1 MRYRITYFTLL
12 ILLIVNIGY
21 SAAITVGF
29 DTATSSGTETN
40 SPAVLT
46 VKLTSSSTGNDT
58 TLTSDVIINY
68 SEGTG
73 STAKNFPTNY
83 YDFTLSPASLT
94 IPAGV
99 DSANIEIAI
108 QDDSRD
114 ESNETIVCELS
125 VPFGLDPGTTSHTYT
140 INDNESAPTVTFAT
154 ATSTGTEGTLVQLTV
169 NLNQD
174 AGLTVTVPWSFQSGS
189 STAVSAD
196 LTPTSGSLSFVE
208 GESSHTI
215 DFTPVDDTIDELE
228 ETVYIQFSAPT
239 NASFGAITGH
249 QVTIADADDSPE
261 IAFSATTSTQNESAG
276 SVTLYIELN
285 TPSGLETSVNY
296 SISGTAT
303 GGGIDHNLG
312 SGTAT
317 IAAGDGSTTLTF
329 NIINDALDED
339 NETIILSL
347 SSPNNSTVGGNDTH
361 TITITDNDTEPFI
374 YFDNP
379 TGDGGEGST
388 PVNIAVSLS
397 TVSGR
402 DVSVNY
408 SVNGGTAT
416 GSGTDYTFTDGT
428 LTFSAGQT
436 SKNISLIVVNDD
448 IDEPDETVIILLSD
462 PPTNATLGTNDG
474 FTYTINDNDT
484 EPTIG
489 FTVASS
495 TKAES
500 AGTVTV
506 QITLTAQSGNDI
518 SVDYFISGGT
528 ATGSG
533 TDYSI
538 TEGTATI
545 TSGNLTST
553 FNVTII
559 DDELDENSET
569 IIIGLQNEVNVTLGG
584 NDSHT
589 MSITDND
596 DSPTVAFTSASSS
609 GSEAANPAQLTVN
622 LSRSSGLA
630 VSVGYSVTGG
640 TTATGSG
647 TDYTLA
653 NGTLNYSVG
662 DSTETIDITIVND
675 ALDENTEYIEV
686 TLASPS
692 NATLGGTTTHTYSLT
707 DDDPKPSVGFT
718 TTAAS
723 GAESASPTITA
734 QLSAVSGLDI
744 TVDYAVT
751 GGTAT
756 GSATDYT
763 FQDDTFTITAGD
775 QTATAEIT
783 IVDDDS
789 DEDNETII
797 IQLSNPSS
805 TTALNT
811 NAQTI
816 TYTILDNDDAP
827 NISFSLGA
835 SSQNENAGSVSLTVS
850 LSAASG
856 RDVSFDYAVTGGTA
870 TGSGTDYTFTAG
882 SKTITAGQTTTTIP
896 ITITDDTIDENSE
909 TVIITLSNATNGAI
923 TGNITHTLTITD
935 NDATP
940 TISFN
945 QLSKSSPES
954 TTNPTIGLTITAAS
968 GLDISV
974 DYTVTD
980 GTAIGGGV
988 DFTLDAGTISIS
1000 AGNTTASISPA
1011 IIDDDSDEDDET
1023 FTVTLSSGSE
1033 SNVSLPAAGN
1043 RTHTFTITD
1052 NDDPPADFTVGTITT
1067 VGGQVMP
1074 RYWNAT
1080 NTAFTVRV
1088 PVANNA
1094 DLEGGSIQVI
1104 AKNSTSS
1111 YGSLGTSKTILNG
1124 ELGDSATITISEA
1137 QFIAHAAYG
1146 EAKVITISANISD
1159 QYGNVTQGTAS
1170 STTLTIDTTDP
1181 TAFQVST
1188 LTVVG
1193 DPVISGYWNSYNTSL
1208 NAIVPIENDPTL
1220 IAGTIVLQ
1228 GQVGGTSGDWTS
1240 LGSQQPIGA
1249 GQVNT
1254 NITISPTRVQLEAIA
1269 SFDNTGARLYISAT
1283 ITDRAGN
1290 STQATSSSTQI
1301 IIDEDSPSVTSVASN
1316 ASSIETVYFNAG
1328 DQIQIHIVTDEP
1340 IVKSVGGTPL
1350 INLNSGTSV
1359 NASYSSGQGTTTQV
1373 FTYTVA
1379 ADQNTVDLDYTS
1391 VNALSLGGAT
1401 LKDSAGNDLTLT
1413 LASPSDVG
1421 SLGGDY
1427 DLVIDTQRPEGYISF
1442 DNNPVNA
1449 ETNTNLTVDFSES
1462 MATASAY
1469 ILFAGGSTIETTSL
1483 VQGGELT
1490 WGLFVDVPPGND
1502 GYATIT
1508 ITGEDLA
1515 GNSIT
1520 NALTFGRDIL
1530 RIDNTQPTF
1539 TLLSPVTGEYVNH
1552 SLVGYRLSET
1562 SFSGFVRWTRI
1573 SGTSDPNSPH
1583 NSSLTASELEGL
1595 NTFSDYTLTNDP
1607 NNLVSG
1613 TTYSMTWLAT
1623 DSAGNISDNFIS
1635 TPVYYDTTAPT
1646 GILTYSHYYAS
1657 EDTVVTI
1664 TATFNERILLTTPK
1678 ISVNFQGTGGD
1689 VSNINMAM
1697 GADSTI
1703 WTYDVLTPPGVGNN
1717 GFANV
1722 GITAT
1727 DLAQNSLRVSDLQN
1741 TDTLFVDNT
1750 VPTATITYSDSLVK
1764 EGDNV
1769 IVTVEFSEEMIGPPQ
1784 IGIIYAGGS
1793 ELDTTNLLSVS
1804 STVWEKQI
1812 TIPGGNDGAA
1822 TVSIIANDIAGNLL
1836 ANANTSNRSLLR
1848 VDNIIPY
1855 FISMTPDTGSY
1866 VNHTQIGYFIEENLD
1881 RLFSGRIT
1889 WNPGNIFADLVGT
1902 ELDGGSHLPT
1912 ILTNNPT
1919 LDDGETYTISFFGQD
1934 SVGND
1939 TTINVPNI
1947 TYDITA
1953 PSCSL
1958 AYSQYYANGGDDLTI
1973 TAFFD
1978 ERTLQPTIDID
1989 YFGVGSDLI
1998 DQGMTTVGDDSTEWT
2013 YYIADI
2019 PAETNQNGV
2028 VNVTISATDFANNA
2042 LQMSNI
2048 SNTDTLIIDN
2058 SLPLLTLS
2066 YENLTQPNLIN
2077 LGKAGDSIRVTA
2089 AFNDSI
2095 TIPPTLDVQYADS
2108 TYDSMEGIPYISNS
2122 NGDSTWI
2129 FGFTIAS
2136 GDSNSGIVTVSVNAQ
2151 DKTGNPLTNANT
2163 TNRTLLRVDNIPPY
2177 FTSMIPDTGGY
2188 VNHTQLGYT
2197 IEETFSNRLESAII
2211 TWSPLPSGIP
2221 INSTLVGEELDV
2233 SVHELATLT
2242 NNPQLV
2248 DSTLYRMSYFGRDTA
2263 GNTSTT
2269 IVDSVTYDI
2278 TSPLVNLAYSK
2289 YFVREADTVRITAE
2303 FNERVL
2309 PTPLISIDYTSDL
2322 DIEIVDSTMTIG
2334 VNSTVWYYDAVIPLG
2349 ANFSGIASVIITAN
2363 DLAGNQLP
2371 SENISNS
2378 DTLIVDNSPPSVTF
2392 TYENITQSN
2401 LINLGKFE
2409 DNIRI
2414 TASFTDVMVDP
2425 IINVQYADSTDDSIE
2440 NLTDNGSAASD
2451 SIWYFDITLPENS
2464 MNSGI
2469 ITLSTNSRDRARNQ
2483 VSTFTYTNIFEIDNN
2498 PPTDFIT
2505 GIVEPVG
2512 SNTVTGWLNGITN
2525 SVEIDVPIA
2534 SNDPSLLFGGDVS
2547 VEMFIKNRSVDWT
2560 TIGSPDSI
2568 LNAGNFTI
2576 SRTATTLLDS
2586 LSILA
2591 IGDTLLIRASINDK
2605 VGNITEGDT
2614 STSILVYDPDPPV
2627 FDDTQIGIPPDTT
2640 ILISSD
2646 SINSNWT
2653 DLYYETNPQLE
2664 SGISY
2669 YEFAMDS
2676 STTIDTSGFVNWLY
2690 RGSSTQ
2696 IDTIF
2701 PLSHETLYRT
2711 YVRCI
2716 DIAGNISTGNMI
2728 EPLFFRQNMAPL
2740 ITDIDTLIWFEDS
2753 TFVDTLEILDADY
2766 ATLLEDVVIINVTTT
2781 RLFGD
2786 DAASSM
2792 NFDSLSGAINWSPT
2806 QVDTG
2811 TYRIDITATDENNL
2825 SDTFEWIFVV
2835 EPVND
2840 SPVLNISAPD
2850 SFITFAEDK
2859 LAADSILVNLSQYA
2873 SDVDDS
2879 VKFLSWQVVIL
2890 QDTSTYPGFPMGQ
2903 VIIGPGTS
2911 NSQRNYLRNKYTYVQ
2926 PMFAKLAD
2934 IKQLTRMNAIEEYV
2948 DSLHVDLFVRGDSTW
2963 AFIYADTNY
2972 YTDTNREIIVYSTDV
2987 EGLSDID
2994 TIRISVTPENDPPF
3008 WSIIGDQIINEN
3020 DSLKIDLTEFIT
3032 DVDDSLL
3039 TFKITGLT
3047 NSDKMTIPITQFS
3060 STTHG
3065 DSLFFIPEKLWSDTA
3080 RIQVIAYD
3088 RDYPNQP
3095 YKSDTTEF
3103 TIDVLFVPRP
3113 AISMWVVQN
3122 NAFSNFYKIFIT
3134 DSARKTT
3141 SLVLKVQSD
3150 NVALDTVGAYTYVG
3164 NHSFVGAGT
3173 YAFNVVATGIVGETD
3188 TTSSVG
3194 LTVARMNKTW
3204 SGKSSDGV
3212 FGLQGKP
3219 GSVGYD
3225 QSFMVLDSSMF
3236 DPSFYDRASYL
3247 IGNEAMSFEDP
3258 VLISFKTEA
3267 KDIAIYRRD
3276 IGISWQELPSM
3287 AADGGVVSAY
3297 SDRMGYYR
3305 LGPKTIFV
3313 PNETDLGNNYPNPF
3327 NPYTNIEFD
3336 IGFMDG
3342 PRQKANIS
3350 VFNIRGQQIA
3360 TLYNNYI
3367 GIGRHTIRWDSKD
3380 DRGTNVASGI
3390 YFVRLS
3396 TSSGINKTHKVLLV
3410 R

>member
-296 SISGTAT
+296 SISGTAI

-436 SKNISLIVVNDD
+436 SKNISLIVINDD
-448 IDEPDETVIILLSD
+448 IDEPDETVIIILSD

-489 FTVASS
+489 FTAASS

-518 SVDYFISGGT
+518 SVDYFISSGT

-584 NDSHT
+584 NDTHT

-596 DSPTVAFTSASSS
+596 DSPTVAFASASS
-609 GSEAANPAQLTVN
+609 GNSEAANPAQLTVN

-1052 NDDPPADFTVGTITT
+1052 NDDPPTDFTVGTITT
-1067 VGGQVMP
+1067 VGEQTFTG
-1074 RYWNAT
+1074 YWNST

-1111 YGSLGTSKTILNG
+1111 YFPLGSFKTILNG
-1124 ELGDSATITISEA
+1124 ELGDSATVTISEA
-1137 QFIAHAAYG
+1137 QFAEHAAYG
-1146 EAKVITISANISD
+1146 EAKVITISANITD

-1427 DLVIDTQRPEGYISF
+1427 DLVIDTQSPEGYISF

-1469 ILFAGGSTIETTSL
+1469 ILFASGSTIETTSL

-1530 RIDNTQPTF
+1530 RIDNTQPTI
-1539 TLLSPVTGEYVNH
+1539 TLLSPGNGEYVNH

-1583 NSSLTASELEGL
+1583 NSSLIASELEGL

-1613 TTYSMTWLAT
+1613 TTYSMTWSAT

-1836 ANANTSNRSLLR
+1836 INENTDNRSLLR
-1848 VDNIIPY
+1848 IDN
-1855 FISMTPDTGSY
+1855 TPPIFTLLSPDSNSY
-1866 VNHTQIGYFIEENLD
+1866 VNHTQVSYRLSETSYSGYIQWERISGPGTTETVQLSASELEGLNTFTDYSLTNGPNNLVTGTTY
-1881 RLFSGRIT
+1881 RLIWSAT
-1889 WNPGNIFADLVGT
+1889 DSAGNISNDFTSSPV
-1902 ELDGGSHLPT
+1902 
-1912 ILTNNPT
+1912 
-1919 LDDGETYTISFFGQD
+1919 YY
-1934 SVGND
+1934 D
-1939 TTINVPNI
+1939 TTAPTGSL
-1947 TYDITA
+1947 TYSHYFASEDTVV
-1953 PSCSL
+1953 
-1958 AYSQYYANGGDDLTI
+1958 TI
-1973 TAFFD
+1973 TATFNEPMDLFP
-1978 ERTLQPTIDID
+1978 QITIDYQPGTVSDITED
-1989 YFGVGSDLI
+1989 MNIGV
-1998 DQGMTTVGDDSTEWT
+1998 DSTEWT
-2013 YYIADI
+2013 Y
-2019 PAETNQNGV
+2019 
-2028 VNVTISATDFANNA
+2028 SATIPGGAINGIA
-2042 LQMSNI
+2042 LIAIDATDLAQNSLRVSDL
-2048 SNTDTLIIDN
+2048 SNTDTLMIDN
-2058 SLPLLTLS
+2058 VGPTVVFT
-2066 YENLTQPNLIN
+2066 YTNLTQPTLTNR
-2077 LGKAGDSIRVTA
+2077 GK
-2089 AFNDSI
+2089 
-2095 TIPPTLDVQYADS
+2095 
-2108 TYDSMEGIPYISNS
+2108 
-2122 NGDSTWI
+2122 
-2129 FGFTIAS
+2129 S
-2136 GDSNSGIVTVSVNAQ
+2136 GDIIEITAEF
-2151 DKTGNPLTNANT
+2151 DEPANT
-2163 TNRTLLRVDNIPPY
+2163 TN
-2177 FTSMIPDTGGY
+2177 
-2188 VNHTQLGYT
+2188 Q
-2197 IEETFSNRLESAII
+2197 
-2211 TWSPLPSGIP
+2211 
-2221 INSTLVGEELDV
+2221 
-2233 SVHELATLT
+2233 
-2242 NNPQLV
+2242 PQL
-2248 DSTLYRMSYFGRDTA
+2248 
-2263 GNTSTT
+2263 
-2269 IVDSVTYDI
+2269 
-2278 TSPLVNLAYSK
+2278 
-2289 YFVREADTVRITAE
+2289 
-2303 FNERVL
+2303 
-2309 PTPLISIDYTSDL
+2309 
-2322 DIEIVDSTMTIG
+2322 
-2334 VNSTVWYYDAVIPLG
+2334 
-2349 ANFSGIASVIITAN
+2349 
-2363 DLAGNQLP
+2363 
-2371 SENISNS
+2371 
-2378 DTLIVDNSPPSVTF
+2378 
-2392 TYENITQSN
+2392 
-2401 LINLGKFE
+2401 
-2409 DNIRI
+2409 
-2414 TASFTDVMVDP
+2414 
-2425 IINVQYADSTDDSIE
+2425 NVQYADSTNDSFINLPAFGSSNGDSVWIFQFELPDSSPNDGFMFISLFAKDLAGNPVE
-2440 NLTDNGSAASD
+2440 NYANEQDFDVDNTPPAA
-2451 SIWYFDITLPENS
+2451 
-2464 MNSGI
+2464 
-2469 ITLSTNSRDRARNQ
+2469 
-2483 VSTFTYTNIFEIDNN
+2483 
-2498 PPTDFIT
+2498 FIT
-2505 GIVEPVG
+2505 GDILPIGGNPVQNWINNTTEQLQIIVPVQ
-2512 SNTVTGWLNGITN
+2512 
-2525 SVEIDVPIA
+2525 IA
-2534 SNDPSLLFGGDVS
+2534 SNDPTMIGGRIAI
-2547 VEMFIKNRSVDWT
+2547 EMFN
-2560 TIGSPDSI
+2560 
-2568 LNAGNFTI
+2568 L
-2576 SRTATTLLDS
+2576 RTAFITVIADS
-2586 LSILA
+2586 TSITSGGTNVVFKNVSDITGSSLGLITGDEFQTLA
-2591 IGDTLLIRASINDK
+2591 ILYDR
-2605 VGNITEGDT
+2605 VGNETIGDT
-2614 STSILVYDPDPPV
+2614 STVVFGFDTLAPIFTTIIIDPV
-2627 FDDTQIGIPPDTT
+2627 PPDT
-2640 ILISSD
+2640 IQSID
-2646 SINSNWT
+2646 SIRSNWAGA
-2653 DLYYETNPQLE
+2653 YEEQNPQIE
-2664 SGISY
+2664 SGIEY
-2669 YEFAMDS
+2669 YEYAIGTDVTQD
-2676 STTIDTSGFVNWLY
+2676 TTGFIIWQNN
-2690 RGSSTQ
+2690 GSSA
-2696 IDTIF
+2696 ILDTIY
-2701 PLSHETLYRT
+2701 PLEHQVNYRV
-2711 YVRCI
+2711 YVRAY
-2716 DIAGNISTGNMI
+2716 DVAGNVSDIILI
-2728 EPLFFRQNMAPL
+2728 EPTITRLNTLPL
-2740 ITDIDTLIWFEDS
+2740 ITQIPNIVWYEDS
-2753 TFVDTLEILDADY
+2753 SFVDSVEITDPDFN
-2766 ATLLEDVVIINVTTT
+2766 TLLGDVVTFTSTTE
-2781 RLFGD
+2781 RLYG
-2786 DAASSM
+2786 DAALSSM
-2792 NFDSLSGAINWSPT
+2792 TIDSETRVLSWVPT
-2806 QVDTG
+2806 QADTG
-2811 TYRIDITATDENNL
+2811 TYQIKIIATDMNDLVDSIQVN
-2825 SDTFEWIFVV
+2825 FRV

-2840 SPVLNISAPD
+2840 APELSILSPDNLKE
-2850 SFITFAEDK
+2850 FEEDK
-2859 LAADSILVNLSQYA
+2859 LSSDSILVNLSQYA
-2873 SDVDDS
+2873 TDVDDS
-2879 VKFLSWQVVIL
+2879 LHLLSWQIVIL
-2890 QDTSTYPGFPMGQ
+2890 PDTSSYPSFPANNI
-2903 VIIGPGTS
+2903 IIGPGTPRIM
-2911 NSQRNYLRNKYTYVQ
+2911 RNYLHNTYSKRYKTFMNQDVKQTNK
-2926 PMFAKLAD
+2926 MF
-2934 IKQLTRMNAIEEYV
+2934 TRLDLV
-2948 DSLHVDLFVRGDSTW
+2948 DSLHVETFEQDDSTW
-2963 AFIYADTNY
+2963 AIIYADSNY
-2972 YTDTNREIIVYSTDV
+2972 YTLADRSIIFYATDV
-2987 EGLSDID
+2987 EGLFD
-2994 TIRISVTPENDPPF
+2994 TSFVKIRITPENDPPV

-3020 DSLKIDLTEFIT
+3020 DSLKIDLTEFVT

-3088 RDYPNQP
+3088 RDYPNLP

-3194 LTVARMNKTW
+3194 LTVARMNRTW
-3204 SGKSSDGV
+3204 SGKSSDGI

-3219 GSVGYD
+3219 GSVGFD

-3287 AADGGVVSAY
+3287 ACDGGVVSAY